1 MQLPWRAEGS
11 KKMRLFDSIGEWIKQ
26 SYQDGWQW
34 ILSLNSQEWFLL
46 LGICAAAGF
55 CCMRGTGARSH

>member
-1 MQLPWRAEGS
+1 
-11 KKMRLFDSIGEWIKQ
+11 MRLFDSIGEWVKQ
-26 SYQDGWQW
+26 SYQDGWHW